1 MVNKKNAF
9 WIIFILV
16 VVVVSLLLIFLP
28 KEGSST
34 ALGNSMLGG
43 GGSVNTSKD
52 TPTNATQNTVSTQ
65 TNVVT
70 AGTTSKTVSNTSTQ
84 STNVVRTTSKTN
96 TYNTEGIVTE
106 PYENDYQKYGD
117 CGYIPPGY
125 HRYQSN
131 LCDPTQDELP
141 ITMPDPNEGLEPLN
155 ADPLWL
161 SIQHGSLPCGKSN
174 KLNYCQ

>member
-16 VVVVSLLLIFLP
+16 VVLISLLLIFLP
-28 KEGSST
+28 KGGSST
-34 ALGNSMLGG
+34 GSMIGA
-43 GGSVNTSKD
+43 TDSK
-52 TPTNATQNTVSTQ
+52 TPK
-65 TNVVT
+65 NVVT
-70 AGTTSKTVSNTSTQ
+70 TQQNVTTAQTNSQTNTNTSTQ
-84 STNVVRTTSKTN
+84 SVDQINTQTTD
-96 TYNTEGIVTE
+96 GIITE
-106 PYENDYQKYGD
+106 PYENEYVKYEN
-117 CGYIPPGY
+117 CGYVPPGY

-141 ITMPDPNEGLEPLN
+141 ITMPDPNEGIDPLN

-161 SIQHGSLPCGKSN
+161 SIQYGSLPCGKSN

>member
-16 VVVVSLLLIFLP
+16 VVLISLLLIFLP
-28 KEGSST
+28 KGGSST
-34 ALGNSMLGG
+34 GSMIGATD
-43 GGSVNTSKD
+43 SKTPKNFATTQQNVTTS
-52 TPTNATQNTVSTQ
+52 Q
-65 TNVVT
+65 TNSQT
-70 AGTTSKTVSNTSTQ
+70 NTNTSTQ
-84 STNVVRTTSKTN
+84 TQSVDQTN
-96 TYNTEGIVTE
+96 TQTTDGIITE
-106 PYENDYQKYGD
+106 PYENEYVKYEN
-117 CGYIPPGY
+117 CGYVPPGY

-141 ITMPDPNEGLEPLN
+141 ITMPDPNEGIDPLN

-161 SIQHGSLPCGKSN
+161 SIQYGSLPCGKSN